1 MFKKKAKSALACF
14 LSLGITVSLA
24 SFGII
29 PIKADAAGLPS
40 GYTQLE
46 YVYFNENSFNETMEI
61 PYMLTANTD
70 IFSWELD
77 ASNIKTNS
85 GANASLVGF
94 FDWRRTGY
102 LYSSGSRDFEV
113 AIGSGDVLCTY
124 QNGLINIID
133 ASYNNKFKITAKI
146 DGLNQTIDVNETK
159 NNQNYHYDD
168 FSANNKFNGG
178 YPLNQSF
185 VVTGCCLENN
195 EFVSFKFYGVRIY
208 DENNGQKVLKVDMVP
223 AKDSKGL
230 EGGYD
235 KVSGQ
240 FYPKFVY
247 NQGITI
253 TFDTQGGS
261 GTTPNVTGNNSGVM
275 SDLNPANLPT
285 KDGMIFDG
293 YYSSPNGKGTKY
305 YDKDGK
311 ACLGRFA
318 FKDAQT
324 TLYAHYVSKGS
335 SAPASTPSQ
344 DEPLLQSYSVASG
357 VTDAAGTVGA
367 VVSGVCTL
375 AEQGPLCVAAFE
387 AATPA
392 GYDEAFSFNFSV
404 DNNNSDMTNYD
415 RKAGT
420 FVLNIPKAYQMPGRT
435 FSIIGVNESGL
446 TKVFTDVD
454 ISDTTLTT
462 VLDIEGYAFSL
473 IYTDDPSARITGT
486 AAGGNGYYIVKPGD
500 TLSAIAGRVGRS
512 LKSLIN
518 KNNISNPDK
527 ISVGQK
533 IYY

>member
-40 GYTQLE
+40 GLKQID
-46 YVYFNENSFNETMEI
+46 YVQFTESSNETMEI
-61 PYMLTANTD
+61 PYSLSSNSD

-77 ASNIKTNS
+77 VSNVSTDSS
-85 GANASLVGF
+85 GKASLIGIF
-94 FDWRRTGY
+94 NSSSNTRTGY
-102 LYSSGSRDFEV
+102 LYTTGTSPFTFAVGNRNY
-113 AIGSGDVLCTY
+113 IG
-124 QNGLINIID
+124 NNINIID
-133 ASYNNKFKITAKI
+133 SGYNTKFTVTSKINGNEKK
-146 DGLNQTIDVNETK
+146 VEVHETK
-159 NNQNYHYDD
+159 NGNNYNAGFSGD
-168 FSANNKFNGG
+168 F
-178 YPLNQSF
+178 PLGETF
-185 VVTGCCLENN
+185 VVTGCKLDNN

-208 DENNGQKVLKVDMVP
+208 DESTGQKVLKVDMVP
-223 AKDSKGL
+223 AKDSNEL

-275 SDLNPANLPT
+275 SDLDPANLPT

-293 YYSSPNGKGTKY
+293 YYSSTNGKGTKY

-335 SAPASTPSQ
+335 SAPASTPTQ

-367 VVSGVCTL
+367 VVSGVCTM

-435 FSIIGVNESGL
+435 FAIIVVNESGL

-454 ISDTTLTT
+454 ISDTTFTT